1 MGMNAVSRNIVHG
14 PNLYGMW
21 MYDYKN
27 ENA

>member
-1 MGMNAVSRNIVHG
+1 MGMNVVSRNIVYG
-14 PNLYGMW
+14 TNLYGMW